1 MKRMWTLLGVSAVL
15 IALTQ
20 GLAARPAEATLEG
33 CTVTFCQK
41 CAGDC
46 CPTTTGGCRCVA
58 ICGADA
64 D

>member
-1 MKRMWTLLGVSAVL
+1 MKRVWTFLGSCAVL
-15 IALTQ
+15 VILVYGFAPQ
-20 GLAARPAEATLEG
+20 PAEAELEG

-58 ICGADA
+58 ICGAD
-64 D
+64 